1 MAFWRHSST
10 FHSCRLESFP
20 AVFTCGNIA
29 DKLLV
34 WTARTC
40 DGVADLRK
48 DKEGE
53 PFFFN
58 WWYSK
63 MEHELDLTF
72 DIVSAEAVDDK
83 AVQSKTY
90 LLELKHKKRAIW
102 KLWTFASTSAASP
115 EYHLCLFKFSPL
127 PLPSLPLLNITSGSS
142 EYYLCL
148 FNFLSLL
155 LPPSAYKPLPKGF
168 SLFPSL
174 ILQTT
179 ISHHN
184 QHLVYVI
191 FTNISIFASITNS
204 LIPIIVNTLTT
215 RSSP

>member
-102 KLWTFASTSAASP
+102 KLWTFASTSAAMSV
-115 EYHLCLFKFSPL
+115 YHLCLFKFSPL
-127 PLPSLPLLNITSGSS
+127 PLPSLPLLNITSGFLNIISASS
-142 EYYLCL
+142 IFCLSYCLRLPTSLCQKV
-148 FNFLSLL
+148 FLSF
-155 LPPSAYKPLPKGF
+155 PPSSCKQQYH
-168 SLFPSL
+168 
-174 ILQTT
+174 I
-179 ISHHN
+179 IIN
-184 QHLVYVI
+184 I
-191 FTNISIFASITNS
+191 WFT
-204 LIPIIVNTLTT
+204 
-215 RSSP
+215 